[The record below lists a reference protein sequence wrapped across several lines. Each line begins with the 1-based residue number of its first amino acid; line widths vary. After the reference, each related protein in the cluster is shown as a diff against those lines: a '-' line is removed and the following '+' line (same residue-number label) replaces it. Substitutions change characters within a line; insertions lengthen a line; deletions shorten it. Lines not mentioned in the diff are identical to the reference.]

1 MMNQPKPVGASKA
14 NYDALTNPLKNMRE
28 QMRSQFREKCL
39 AKKKEMRLQFNNDR
53 RSLNTGNTG
62 HDDKM
67 LEDFVKD
74 QWNQFSKEANLENR
88 FNNDEY
94 IDLMNYLEQAMR
106 QELIH
111 EGKSRS
117 AEIFSISVTI
127 RPFVLNLRIKL

>member
-14 NYDALTNPLKNMRE
+14 NYEALTNPLGKNVRE

-39 AKKKEMRLQFNNDR
+39 AKKKEMRLQFTNDR
-53 RSLNTGNTG
+53 RSLNTGNTT

-74 QWNQFSKEANLENR
+74 QFTQFSKEENLENM

-94 IDLMNYLEQAMR
+94 IDLMNYLEHTMR

-117 AEIFSISVTI
+117 ADF
-127 RPFVLNLRIKL
+127 PLK